1 VSVCIFIGYIFYLLE
16 KRIMAILVV
25 GSVAF
30 DSIETPHGKVDHC
43 LGGAATHFALA
54 ASYFTP
60 VRVIAVVGK
69 DFTAEHEAV
78 LTRRGIDTQGIER
91 SNGLSFHWTGAYSG
105 NMDEAKTLVTDLN
118 VFETFEPKIPAGY
131 KDSEYLFLANIDPV
145 LQARVRSE
153 MPKARMVCGDTMNYW
168 IADHGANLAKVL
180 RELDV
185 LLINDGEVRM
195 LAGERNLV
203 LAAEKVLSM
212 GPKTLVVKHGEYGA
226 TAFFSERSFPGVKL
240 ARPFRAPA
248 LPLAEVVDPTGAGD
262 SFAGGFYGYLA
273 SQPELTPQVFRTA
286 MFYGGVMGSFAVE
299 RFGTERLQNV
309 TRQEIDERFNLFREI
324 SHLEH
329 AGV

>member
-1 VSVCIFIGYIFYLLE
+1 
-16 KRIMAILVV
+16 MAILVV

-30 DSIETPHGKVDHC
+30 DSIETPHGRVDHC

-69 DFTAEHEAV
+69 DFTAEHESV
-78 LTRRGIDTQGIER
+78 LARRGIDTRGIER
-91 SNGLSFHWTGAYSG
+91 SDGLSFHWTGSYSG
-105 NMDEAKTLVTDLN
+105 NMDEAKTLGTDLN
-118 VFETFEPKIPAGY
+118 VFETFEPKIPDAY

-145 LQARVRSE
+145 LQARVRSQ
-153 MPKARMVCGDTMNYW
+153 MSNVRMVCGDTMNYW

-185 LLINDGEVRM
+185 LLINDGEARM

-203 LAAEKVLSM
+203 LAADKVLAM

-226 TAFFSERSFPGVKL
+226 TAFFSDRSFADFKS
-240 ARPFRAPA
+240 RPFRAPA

-273 SQPELTPQVFRTA
+273 SQPELTPTVFRTA

-299 RFGTERLQNV
+299 RFGTERLQSV
-309 TRQEIDERFNLFREI
+309 TRREIDERFNLFREI

>member
-1 VSVCIFIGYIFYLLE
+1 
-16 KRIMAILVV
+16 MAILVV

-30 DSIETPHGKVDHC
+30 DNIETPHGKVDNC
-43 LGGAATHFALA
+43 LGGAATHFSLA

-78 LTRRGIDTQGIER
+78 FSRRGIDTQGIER

-105 NMDEAKTLVTDLN
+105 NMDEAKTLGTDLN
-118 VFETFEPKIPAGY
+118 VFETFDPKIPDAY
-131 KDSEYLFLANIDPV
+131 KDSEFLFLANIDPV
-145 LQARVRSE
+145 LQARVRSQ
-153 MPKARMVCGDTMNYW
+153 MPNVRMVCGDTMNYW
-168 IADHGANLAKVL
+168 IADHAANLAKVL

-185 LLINDGEVRM
+185 LLINDGEARM

-203 LAAEKVLSM
+203 LAAEKVLDM

-226 TAFFSERSFPGVKL
+226 TAFFSGRSFSGNPKKSH
-240 ARPFRAPA
+240 PFRAPA
-248 LPLAEVVDPTGAGD
+248 LPLAEVIDPTGAGD

-273 SQPELTPQVFRTA
+273 SQSEITPTVLRTA

-309 TRQEIDERFNLFREI
+309 TRQEIDERFKLFREI
-324 SHLEH
+324 SHLDH
-329 AGV
+329 ADV

>member
-1 VSVCIFIGYIFYLLE
+1 
-16 KRIMAILVV
+16 MAILVV

-43 LGGAATHFALA
+43 LGGAATHFSLA
-54 ASYFTP
+54 ASYFTD

-78 LTRRGIDTQGIER
+78 MTRRGIDTRGLER
-91 SNGLSFHWTGAYSG
+91 ADGKSFHWTGSYSG
-105 NMDEAKTLVTDLN
+105 SMDEAKTLGTDLN
-118 VFETFEPKIPAGY
+118 VFASFEPKIPEAY

-145 LQARVRSE
+145 LQARVRSQ
-153 MPKARMVCGDTMNYW
+153 MPKVKMVCGDTMNYW
-168 IADHGANLAKVL
+168 IADHRANLEKVM
-180 RELDV
+180 RELNV

-203 LAAEKVLSM
+203 LAAEKVLAM

-226 TAFFSERSFPGVKL
+226 TAFFGGRSFGGGVE
-240 ARPFRAPA
+240 ARHPFRAPA

-273 SQPELTPQVFRTA
+273 SQPELTPAVFRKA

-309 TRQEIDERFNLFREI
+309 TREEIDARFNLFQEI
-324 SHLEH
+324 SHLDH
-329 AGV
+329 TGA